1 MNFPHPFIIIKL
13 LFSHHRSFLRY
24 TYLIESYWRIGTE
37 FAMHLM
43 GRAVTPGP
51 PQGPLSFMTISLS
64 EEKSK
69 VWPQEHFPTPV
80 LNSVALLLKL
90 LCGILTSDKLLYIL
104 FH

>member
-13 LFSHHRSFLRY
+13 SFSHRRSFLRNF
-24 TYLIESYWRIGTE
+24 YLIKSYWRIGTE
-37 FAMHLM
+37 FTMHSKLH
-43 GRAVTPGP
+43 
-51 PQGPLSFMTISLS
+51 SLS
-64 EEKSK
+64 EAKSR